1 MREREGMECCDD
13 DEEEE
18 EQEQD
23 EEDDDDGWIVDYV
36 RNWVGF
42 GSLVV
47 C

>member
-1 MREREGMECCDD
+1 MECCDDD

-18 EQEQD
+18 EEEKQD
-23 EEDDDDGWIVDYV
+23 EEEDDGWIVDYV

-42 GSLVV
+42 GSFVV